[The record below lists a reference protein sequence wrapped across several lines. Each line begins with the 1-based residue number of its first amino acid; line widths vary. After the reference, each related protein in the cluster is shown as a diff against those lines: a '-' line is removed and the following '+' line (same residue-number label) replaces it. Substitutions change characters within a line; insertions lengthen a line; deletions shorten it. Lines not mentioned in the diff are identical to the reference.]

1 MRLNQIRYEQQYR
14 QLQGQIG
21 TGVGNVAVYGARDGV
36 TGLRRV
42 ETADGGVDLGRY
54 LSNSVPGGVMP
65 MVQLG
70 TIGLVGFLNQKPS

>member
-1 MRLNQIRYEQQYR
+1 MNYIRYQQQVAQIRQQVR
-14 QLQGQIG
+14 
-21 TGVGNVAVYGARDGV
+21 TGVGNVAVYGERDGV

-70 TIGLVGFLNQKPS
+70 TIGLVGFLNQKPR